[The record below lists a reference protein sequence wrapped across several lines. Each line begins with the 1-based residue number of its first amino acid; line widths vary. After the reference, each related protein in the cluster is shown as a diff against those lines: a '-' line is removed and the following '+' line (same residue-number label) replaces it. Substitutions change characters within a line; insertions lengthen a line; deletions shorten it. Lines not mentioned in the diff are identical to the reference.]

1 MKNTFG
7 WMSLL
12 CLTALAS
19 ACGGGGG
26 GGDGGGGA
34 TPTPTTSPS
43 PTPTPGPVTDD
54 DARRL
59 VLADLGNDVILPT
72 LRQLDTRADALWM
85 ASRII
90 AAASSC
96 ERVPASTAFS
106 RSPRARTCSR
116 TVSAAVRDAMSPAA
130 CPPIPSQT
138 R

>member
-1 MKNTFG
+1 MAVQVVPMPFF
-7 WMSLL
+7 
-12 CLTALAS
+12 
-19 ACGGGGG
+19 
-26 GGDGGGGA
+26 DGSSM
-34 TPTPTTSPS
+34 PM
-43 PTPTPGPVTDD
+43 
-54 DARRL
+54 RY
-59 VLADLGNDVILPT
+59 
-72 LRQLDTRADALWM
+72 TRADALWM

-96 ERVPASTAFS
+96 ERVPASTALS